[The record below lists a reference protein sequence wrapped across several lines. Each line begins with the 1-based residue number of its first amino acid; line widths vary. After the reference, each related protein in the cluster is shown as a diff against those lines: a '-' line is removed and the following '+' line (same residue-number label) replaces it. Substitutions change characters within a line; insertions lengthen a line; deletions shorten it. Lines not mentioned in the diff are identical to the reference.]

1 MTKTNPDIRRE
12 LEDRLGRLLSR
23 VGRIEDDLRRDHA
36 RDWTERAIEI
46 ANDEVLEE
54 LDTAGRAEV
63 DQIRAALTRMDAGL
77 YGVCIECGRPVGDA
91 RLAAMPTALRCMACG
106 PTIADRGGMP

>member
-1 MTKTNPDIRRE
+1 
-12 LEDRLGRLLSR
+12 
-23 VGRIEDDLRRDHA
+23 
-36 RDWTERAIEI
+36 
-46 ANDEVLEE
+46 
-54 LDTAGRAEV
+54 
-63 DQIRAALTRMDAGL
+63 MDAGL